1 MLPRRTR
8 ERPARRYL
16 KTLAKNIRMKYT
28 ANGPANPMR
37 QPSEC
42 TPATISRNS
51 SSENPSNRKYLS
63 IERIEKAP
71 NQTYELTP
79 KEARKNGPIERTPK
93 KPDRDYLS
101 DEDKLIYDELIN
113 KIKEAKEAEK
123 EAKRPK
129 PLTEREKLIKR
140 IEKMQK
146 MLDEMPD

>member
-1 MLPRRTR
+1 MIRLNQISNNKLRGIIMVTVSKINNKF
-8 ERPARRYL
+8 YI
-16 KTLAKNIRMKYT
+16 NIENT
-28 ANGPANPMR
+28 STGDIQSIEVTELDPN
-37 QPSEC
+37 
-42 TPATISRNS
+42 
-51 SSENPSNRKYLS
+51 NPSNRKYLS
-63 IERIEKAP
+63 IERVEKAP

-79 KEARKNGPIERTPK
+79 KEARKNGPVERAPK
-93 KPDRDYLS
+93 KPDRDYL
-101 DEDKLIYDELIN
+101 DEDDQITYDYLMN